1 VGTTC
6 PFRGLPIKWTDAS
19 FQSLLDALPDAV
31 LIVNQAGKVVV
42 TNTQAEKIFRY
53 TREELIGR
61 PVEWLVP
68 PRFRD
73 RHAQYRENYSSDPH
87 VRPMGIGLELFAQ
100 RSDGTDFPVEI
111 NLSPI
116 TTEAGTFVIS
126 AIRDATALHR
136 LNELKESNNVL
147 REIYESEARFRLV
160 ADFAPMMIWMSGTNK
175 LCTYFNEPWLEFTGR
190 SLEQE
195 RGNGWT
201 EGIHPDDLQKCL
213 NTYTQAFDRREEFK
227 MEYRLRRSDGEYRW
241 IVDKG
246 IPRFNADHSFAGY
259 IGSCVEVTD
268 VKRMEEALGQKEKD
282 LLEAQRL
289 AGVGS
294 WQWHLGND
302 TVTWSEELYRIAG
315 LDPALPAPAYKEH
328 SSLFTAESWDRLSRA
343 VEEALRAGT
352 PYELDL
358 EMFRPDGTKRW
369 VRSRGEAQRDNAGSI
384 VRLRGTAQDITD
396 RKQTEKELSGV
407 SGRLLEAQEQER
419 RRIARDLH
427 DDISQ
432 RLALLV
438 HDLGGLKDDLPGS
451 AAEARS
457 RVLEIGKRAS
467 EICGDI
473 QAISHRLHSSK
484 LQYLGIAAAAK
495 IFCKEFSEHE
505 KLEIDFNSVDIPPA
519 VPDNISLCL
528 FRVLQEALHNAAKH
542 SGVSRLEVNMRAAS
556 SEIQLTIRD
565 RGVGFDPE
573 EVSKRRGLGLISIR
587 ERVGLVGGT
596 FSILSKPQSGTEIRV
611 RVPLSVGE
619 QASRAAG

>member
-1 VGTTC
+1 VGTAQ
-6 PFRGLPIKWTDAS
+6 PFRDLPLKWTDAG

-31 LIVNQAGKVVV
+31 VIVNQAGEIVVA
-42 TNTQAEKIFRY
+42 NAQAEKIFKY
-53 TREELIGR
+53 TCEELIGR
-61 PVEWLVP
+61 SIEWLIP

-73 RHAQYRENYSSDPH
+73 RHALDLENYFRDPQL
-87 VRPMGIGLELFAQ
+87 RPMGAGLDLFAQ
-100 RSDGTDFPVEI
+100 RNDGADFPVEI

-126 AIRDATALHR
+126 TIRDTTALQR
-136 LNELKESNNVL
+136 LRELKEMETVL
-147 REIYESEARFRLV
+147 REIHESEARFQLA
-160 ADFAPMMIWMSGTNK
+160 ADFAPVMIWMSGTNK

-190 SLEQE
+190 SLDQE

-201 EGIHPDDLQKCL
+201 EGVYPDDLQRCL

-227 MEYRLRRSDGEYRW
+227 MEYRLRGHDGEYRW
-241 IVDKG
+241 IFDKG

-259 IGSCVEVTD
+259 IGSCVEVTE
-268 VKRMEEALGQKEKD
+268 VKRMEEALRQKEKD

-294 WQWHLGND
+294 WQWHVGND
-302 TVTWSEELYRIAG
+302 AVIWSEELYRIAG
-315 LDPALPAPAYKEH
+315 RDPALPVPTYKEH
-328 SSLFTAESWDRLSRA
+328 STLFTAESWDRLSRA
-343 VEEALRAGT
+343 VAEALRAGT

-358 EMFRPDGTKRW
+358 EMVRPDGTTRW
-369 VRSRGEAQRDNAGSI
+369 IRSRGEAQRDNTGAI
-384 VRLRGTAQDITD
+384 VRLRGTAQDMTD
-396 RKQTEKELSGV
+396 RKQTEKELSDV

-419 RRIARDLH
+419 SRIARDLH

-438 HDLGGLKDDLPGS
+438 NDMGVLENDLPNS
-451 AAEARS
+451 VAEARS
-457 RVLEIGKRAS
+457 RIHEIGARTS
-467 EICGDI
+467 EICSDI
-473 QAISHRLHSSK
+473 QDISHQLHSPK
-484 LQYLGIAAAAK
+484 LQYLGIAAASK

-542 SGVSRLEVNMRAAS
+542 SGAAHLEVNMRGAP

-565 RGVGFDPE
+565 SGVGFDPE
-573 EVSKRRGLGLISIR
+573 EVMKRNGLGLISIR

-596 FSILSKPQSGTEIRV
+596 FSILSRPRSGTQISV
-611 RVPLSVGE
+611 RVPISVVE
-619 QASRAAG
+619 QESQAAG